1 MYDVHHKACCIY
13 IPICAGQMSP
23 LALDR
28 KLELMRWIQVK
39 KKKPYS
45 LFKLITQYSFHLGID
60 KRYTLKNE
68 GMKI

>member
-28 KLELMRWIQVK
+28 KLEPMRWIQVK
-39 KKKPYS
+39 KTPIHYS
-45 LFKLITQYSFHLGID
+45 S
-60 KRYTLKNE
+60 
-68 GMKI
+68 